1 MAKYL
6 LNGVR
11 NKMTMKQFTLFTLL
25 LLSSIGFAQNSKKVA
40 VKFTYKGNPLCYW
53 DVTLKY
59 GDAEIAK
66 GKTDQN
72 GLADFGYVRVLSN
85 GVDAYGYK
93 KTANGDKK
101 WDVKGYI
108 VLAESGTTNFDFQ
121 GLVEEMGMGGM
132 IESAWG
138 LTLNDCS
145 KGAPSSSGN
154 SSSGSSMGN
163 GSSNNSS
170 AGSSSSG
177 SSSTTKTEAKEE
189 EEEEMSEFDKQ
200 MAANKAK
207 QKAEQEQRQADWES
221 GKTQAEAYQNSK
233 VTLENKI
240 QSGNNKIKLL
250 NDQLAKKT
258 PGTKEYSDLQY
269 DIKETEI
276 ERDQNQVKLDKTN
289 RSIAKG
295 NAPLTKGEKE
305 DLTMREDLLSQEA
318 DSLKAAK
325 KSGALYGMGKSA
337 PTENAKTE
345 SSEKESVKKE
355 EANEKEEKEAEKTEE
370 AEDVLKIYTN
380 EELKN
385 LSVITLKKVKL
396 DSNSKITNRKV
407 ALKTKKAMMKPEKI
421 TQTETE
427 ITQLED
433 QVKRIDEELGKRKEA
448 E

>member
-1 MAKYL
+1 M
-6 LNGVR
+6 N
-11 NKMTMKQFTLFTLL
+11 MKHITLFTLL
-25 LLSSIGFAQNSKKVA
+25 LLSTIGFAQNSKKVA
-40 VKFTYKGNPLCYW
+40 IKFTYKGNPLCYW

-121 GLVEEMGMGGM
+121 GLVEEMGMGSM
-132 IESAWG
+132 LESAWG

-145 KGAPSSSGN
+145 KGSSS
-154 SSSGSSMGN
+154 
-163 GSSNNSS
+163 
-170 AGSSSSG
+170 SSSSG
-177 SSSTTKTEAKEE
+177 TTMSNSNSGSATTAGSTSNKAE
-189 EEEEMSEFDKQ
+189 EEEEMSDFDKQ
-200 MAANKAK
+200 MEANKAK
-207 QKAEQEQRQADWES
+207 QKAQQDQFKADWES
-221 GKTQAEAYQNSK
+221 GKSQAEAYQNSK
-233 VTLENKI
+233 ATLENKI

-276 ERDQNQVKLDKTN
+276 ERDLNQVKLDKTN

-295 NAPLTKGEKE
+295 NAPLTKSEKE

-318 DSLKAAK
+318 DSLKSAK
-325 KSGALYGMGKSA
+325 KSGALYGNGTVAS
-337 PTENAKTE
+337 TQTKTE
-345 SSEKESVKKE
+345 EVKKE
-355 EANEKEEKEAEKTEE
+355 ETKKEESKKETEHPE
-370 AEDVLKIYTN
+370 ESKKESTSKKEDHSKEETKKSEEDEDVLKIYTS

-385 LSVITLKKVKL
+385 MSVINLKKLKL
-396 DSNSKITNRKV
+396 DSNSKLTNRKV

-421 TQTETE
+421 KQTETE
-427 ITQLED
+427 IGQLEE
-433 QVKRIDEELGKRKEA
+433 QVKRIDEELAKRKET